1 MFKTIS
7 LTAVSVSLL
16 LGSLAASPV
25 STAFAKSYFVKQRS
39 LPTEHRMGYLVFSN
53 QGRTGGKLYTKVW
66 RLGNRGISIK

>member
-16 LGSLAASPV
+16 LGTLAASPV

-39 LPTEHRMGYLVFSN
+39 LPTQHRFGYLVFSN
-53 QGRTGGKLYTKVW
+53 QGRTGGRLLTKAW
-66 RLGNRGISIK
+66 KIGNRSISFK

>member
-25 STAFAKSYFVKQRS
+25 STAFAKAYFVKQRS
-39 LPTEHRMGYLVFSN
+39 LPTQHRMGYLVFSN
-53 QGRTGGKLYTKVW
+53 QARNGGKLYTKVW
-66 RLGNRGISIK
+66 HIGNRSLSFK